1 MLIAIIGENCSGKST
16 LAKALAA
23 RLSAEITSGKDW
35 LRMAKSESEA
45 LSLFRKKLQAAVCGA
60 DLIYVI
66 SEAEPLAWL
75 PEGTVRIL
83 VTADLETIKQ
93 RFRARLHGNLP
104 APVERMLERKHG
116 MFDNG
121 QYDFRF
127 DGSDGDTEVIC
138 AALERLE
145 QEKGTS

>member
-1 MLIAIIGENCSGKST
+1 
-16 LAKALAA
+16 
-23 RLSAEITSGKDW
+23 
-35 LRMAKSESEA
+35 MAKSESEA
-45 LSLFRKKLQAAVCGA
+45 MSLFRKKLQASVFGA
-60 DLIYVI
+60 NLIYVI